1 MHQFAM
7 SHTCRAAR
15 PRIEYRLGFQA
26 SALEDGHVLPSTR
39 VAALV
44 DEWSQTEEAVS
55 ATTMNEKVWSLWAFL
70 ARVMRDDGRRV
81 LVTHVSAEV
90 FGEVYAFEP

>member
-1 MHQFAM
+1 
-7 SHTCRAAR
+7 
-15 PRIEYRLGFQA
+15 
-26 SALEDGHVLPSTR
+26 
-39 VAALV
+39 
-44 DEWSQTEEAVS
+44 
-55 ATTMNEKVWSLWAFL
+55 MNEKVWSLWAFL